1 MRRLTHSRPRRAGQR
16 GLSIVEMLVGVA
28 IGLIIVAATTIMV
41 AAQLADNRRLLLETQ
56 IQQDLRTT
64 ADLIARDLRRAG
76 FWQDSPRGTAAGGA
90 VLGMI
95 SNPYAAVTP
104 ADNAASASAVTYVY
118 AHPSRPVDDNV
129 VNDDEVYGF
138 RLRNGVIESQLG
150 LGNWQSLT
158 DAATLRITR
167 FDVTADHQAVP
178 LACFRA
184 CSPGPTPCPPV
195 QTVRAYVIEIEGS
208 AVSDAAVVRSVRS
221 RVRLRNDLV
230 VGECRD

>member
-1 MRRLTHSRPRRAGQR
+1 MSAARRPLAHRRQR

-28 IGLIIVAATTIMV
+28 IGLIVVAAATIMV

-64 ADLIARDLRRAG
+64 ADLISRDLRRAG
-76 FWQDSPRGTAAGGA
+76 FWHDAARGTAAGGA
-90 VLGMI
+90 ALGMI
-95 SNPYAAVTP
+95 GNPYATVTP
-104 ADNAASASAVTYVY
+104 AANAASASTVTYTY
-118 AHPSRPVDDNV
+118 AYPTRALDDNV

-150 LGNWQSLT
+150 RGNWQALT
-158 DAATLRITR
+158 DGAALQVTR
-167 FDVTADHQAVP
+167 FDVTANHQAVP

-184 CSPGPTPCPPV
+184 CSPGATPCPPV
-195 QTVRAYVIEIEGS
+195 QTVRAYTIEIEGR
-208 AVSDAAVVRSVRS
+208 AVSDVTVARSVRS
-221 RVRLRNDLV
+221 LVRLRNDLV